1 MGLVDIKIMPFS
13 VKNNV
18 AIVGA
23 SKNPEKYGYKVLA
36 DLQAAGWSVV
46 PINPKEESILNLKV
60 YPSILQVPEKIDG
73 IVFVTPPVVTEQVLA
88 EVKQLGIKDVWFQ
101 PGSANQEAID
111 FCQANDIHYI
121 KDACIM
127 VQKNNLK

>member
-1 MGLVDIKIMPFS
+1 MGLADIKIMPFS

-46 PINPKEESILNLKV
+46 PINPKEELILNLKV

-73 IVFVTPPVVTEQVLA
+73 VVFVTPPAVTEQVLV

-101 PGSANQEAID
+101 PGSANQEVID

-121 KDACIM
+121 NDACIM
-127 VQKNNLK
+127 VQKNNLS